1 MSRTMRV
8 RESDATT
15 RDVPPRTESAPPGVP
30 GTDPIIVLEP
40 RSRSGLRHLALQDD
54 AQVARSRPSRR
65 LRSDHHASIVSRTE
79 GRAHSPFM
87 VLLVLACTMGILLY
101 GQFLLNPANRGDLL
115 PYAAVITAE
124 AVLVVQALLSMWT
137 ILSGGQNPRD
147 FDFHST
153 QDTLYDDEAIDR
165 LGVRDRPHLWPMV
178 VDGRTVVVDVFVTVY
193 GEELSK
199 IAMTVQ
205 AALAMRGEHRTWVLD
220 DGRSDEV
227 RDLAATLGARYVRRL
242 SSNGAKAGNV
252 NHALTVAKGDYFAI
266 FDADFVP
273 KPLFLHETVPFFVDE
288 KVAFVQTPQS
298 YGNLVSLVSRGAG
311 YMQAV
316 FYRFIQP
323 GRNRFNAAFCVG
335 TNVIFRR
342 TAVDDV
348 GGIDTDSKSED
359 VWTSLFLH
367 EAGWRSI
374 YIPLTLAIGD
384 APETIEAY
392 SKQQLRWATGG
403 FEILLRHNP
412 LSPRRT
418 LTMDQRFQYTLTAT
432 HYLTGIAPLLLIM
445 VPPMEI
451 FFDLR
456 PMNLHISVLQWLLF
470 YCGFYLLQ
478 IALAFFTLGSFRW
491 EVLMLASVSFPIYVK
506 ALWNVLS
513 GKDTAWH
520 VTGGKAASSPFDFI
534 VPQVLF
540 WVFLSLTSLV
550 AIWRDWDNRVLTLAT
565 VWNLINTAVLS
576 GFLVAALREARA
588 IKRAARS
595 GSSARTTMSEPLPT
609 GEVLVPALRTQVA
622 RPLPRSHEEI
632 LVLADAA
639 GAAGAADAAGA
650 DAAAGAAGAADRR
663 DRSDER
669 DRQERRDGE
678 RRRMLEAE
686 LAVVDADREK
696 VIS

>member
-1 MSRTMRV
+1 MRV
-8 RESDATT
+8 RDSDAEIRPDTG
-15 RDVPPRTESAPPGVP
+15 AP
-30 GTDPIIVLEP
+30 GTGPALDVAP
-40 RSRSGLRHLALQDD
+40 RSRSELRRLAQDD
-54 AQVARSRPSRR
+54 EARGPRARPSTR
-65 LRSDHHASIVSRTE
+65 LTSDHHASVVSRTE

-115 PYAAVITAE
+115 PYVAVIIAE
-124 AVLVVQALLSMWT
+124 AVLVLQALLAMWT

-153 QDTLYDDEAIDR
+153 QDTLYDEDAIDR
-165 LGVRDRPHLWPMV
+165 LGVRDQPHLWPIV
-178 VDGRTVVVDVFVTVY
+178 VDGKTVVVDVFVTVY

-205 AALAMRGEHRTWVLD
+205 AAVALQGAHRTWVLD

-227 RDLAATLGARYVRRL
+227 KELAATLGARYIRRL
-242 SSNGAKAGNV
+242 TSNGAKAGNV
-252 NHALTVAKGDYFAI
+252 NYALSVAKGDYFAI

-273 KPLFLHETVPFFVDE
+273 KPMFLHETVPFFIDE

-298 YGNLVSLVSRGAG
+298 YGNLVSIVSRGAG

-316 FYRFIQP
+316 FYRYIQP

-342 TAVDDV
+342 AAIDEV

-374 YIPLTLAIGD
+374 YIPMTLAIGD

-403 FEILLRHNP
+403 FEILFRHNP

-470 YCGFYLLQ
+470 YSGFYLLQ

-520 VTGGKAASSPFDFI
+520 VTGGGKAASPFN
-534 VPQVLF
+534 VLGPQVLF
-540 WVFLSLTSLV
+540 WLFLSLTSLV

-576 GFLVAALREARA
+576 AFLLAALREAKA
-588 IKRAARS
+588 IKRASRS
-595 GSSARTTMSEPLPT
+595 GSSARTTMAGPVTT
-609 GEVLVPALRTQVA
+609 GPVATQALRTQVA
-622 RPLPRSHEEI
+622 RPLPRSHDEFLE
-632 LVLADAA
+632 LSVEQRVEQR
-639 GAAGAADAAGA
+639 
-650 DAAAGAAGAADRR
+650 RR
-663 DRSDER
+663 DN
-669 DRQERRDGE
+669 ERRHL
-678 RRRMLEAE
+678 LEAE
-686 LAVVDADREK
+686 LAVVDGRHTDATLHDDATPRTDRHDTNDREK
-696 VIS
+696 VVS

>member
-1 MSRTMRV
+1 MSRTMRGST
-8 RESDATT
+8 SDAVHPV
-15 RDVPPRTESAPPGVP
+15 RPDASEGSPEGSWPLRPVVAEA
-30 GTDPIIVLEP
+30 P
-40 RSRSGLRHLALQDD
+40 RSRRELRHLATLGD
-54 AQVARSRPSRR
+54 ARAGRPEASQR
-65 LRSDHHASIVSRTE
+65 LSSDHHATIVARTE

-87 VLLVLACTMGILLY
+87 VLLVLACTLGILLY

-115 PYAAVITAE
+115 PYAAVIVAE

-153 QDTLYDDEAIDR
+153 QDTLYDEAEIDR
-165 LGVRDRPHLWPMV
+165 LGVRDQPHLWPIV
-178 VDGRTVVVDVFVTVY
+178 VDGERKTVDVFITVY

-205 AALAMRGEHRTWVLD
+205 AAIALQGEHRTWVLD

-227 RDLAATLGARYVRRL
+227 RDLAGTLGARYIRRL

-273 KPLFLHETVPFFVDE
+273 RPMFLHETVPFFVDE

-342 TAVDDV
+342 AAVDDV

-374 YIPLTLAIGD
+374 YIPLTLAVGD

-403 FEILLRHNP
+403 FEILFRHNP
-412 LSPRRT
+412 LSPRRN
-418 LTMDQRFQYTLTAT
+418 LTMDQRFQYMLTAT

-470 YCGFYLLQ
+470 YSGFYLLQ

-513 GKDTAWH
+513 GKDTAWN
-520 VTGGKAASSPFDFI
+520 VTGGKAASSPFNVI

-576 GFLVAALREARA
+576 GFLLAALREARA

-595 GSSARTTMSEPLPT
+595 GSSARTTVGAPIAAVTTVGQPT
-609 GEVLVPALRTQVA
+609 PELRTQVA
-622 RPLPRSHEEI
+622 RPLPRSHEE
-632 LVLADAA
+632 LLAMSDE
-639 GAAGAADAAGA
+639 
-650 DAAAGAAGAADRR
+650 AAAQARRDQDRR
-663 DRSDER
+663 QLLEARLAVEDDQRDHGARQHDPSSAVGRSDFDAR
-669 DRQERRDGE
+669 D
-678 RRRMLEAE
+678 L
-686 LAVVDADREK
+686 DAREK
-696 VIS
+696 VDS

>member
-1 MSRTMRV
+1 
-8 RESDATT
+8 
-15 RDVPPRTESAPPGVP
+15 
-30 GTDPIIVLEP
+30 
-40 RSRSGLRHLALQDD
+40 
-54 AQVARSRPSRR
+54 
-65 LRSDHHASIVSRTE
+65 
-79 GRAHSPFM
+79 
-87 VLLVLACTMGILLY
+87 
-101 GQFLLNPANRGDLL
+101 
-115 PYAAVITAE
+115 
-124 AVLVVQALLSMWT
+124 
-137 ILSGGQNPRD
+137 
-147 FDFHST
+147 
-153 QDTLYDDEAIDR
+153 
-165 LGVRDRPHLWPMV
+165 
-178 VDGRTVVVDVFVTVY
+178 
-193 GEELSK
+193 
-199 IAMTVQ
+199 
-205 AALAMRGEHRTWVLD
+205 
-220 DGRSDEV
+220 
-227 RDLAATLGARYVRRL
+227 
-242 SSNGAKAGNV
+242 
-252 NHALTVAKGDYFAI
+252 
-266 FDADFVP
+266 
-273 KPLFLHETVPFFVDE
+273 
-288 KVAFVQTPQS
+288 
-298 YGNLVSLVSRGAG
+298 
-311 YMQAV
+311 
-316 FYRFIQP
+316 
-323 GRNRFNAAFCVG
+323 
-335 TNVIFRR
+335 
-342 TAVDDV
+342 
-348 GGIDTDSKSED
+348 
-359 VWTSLFLH
+359 
-367 EAGWRSI
+367 
-374 YIPLTLAIGD
+374 
-384 APETIEAY
+384 
-392 SKQQLRWATGG
+392 
-403 FEILLRHNP
+403 
-412 LSPRRT
+412 
-418 LTMDQRFQYTLTAT
+418 MDQRFQYTLTAT

-639 GAAGAADAAGA
+639 GVAGAGAADAAN
-650 DAAAGAAGAADRR
+650 AADRR

-669 DRQERRDGE
+669 DRQQRRDGE

-686 LAVVDADREK
+686 LAVADADADREK